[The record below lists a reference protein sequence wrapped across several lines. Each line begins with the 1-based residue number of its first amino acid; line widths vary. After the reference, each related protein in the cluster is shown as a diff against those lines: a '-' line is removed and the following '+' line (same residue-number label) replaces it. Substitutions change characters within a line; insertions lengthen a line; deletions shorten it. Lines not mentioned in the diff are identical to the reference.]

1 MQPLENPICCTF
13 KLYPMIIETLAA
25 KAATNNISSAQLI
38 RIFVGAADLL
48 IHDDYM
54 EPPRRGKKKMVNFRL
69 TEKIKARI
77 VELSKEWERSQSD
90 ILAILVWNGDLRTEL
105 FITRCEA

>member
-13 KLYPMIIETLAA
+13 KLYPMIIETAAA

-38 RIFVGAADLL
+38 
-48 IHDDYM
+48 
-54 EPPRRGKKKMVNFRL
+54 
-69 TEKIKARI
+69 RI